1 LEYWKRLLV
10 AGSWLLAA
18 KGKEPTT
25 ACCFCWLLS
34 LPTTKNCCSLAGGY
48 GLDAK
53 GYRDLVVW
61 QRAIEL
67 VPVVYRIVASF
78 PAHETYALAN
88 QVRRAVVSIPA
99 NIAEGQGRSHREEF
113 LQHLAIAKGSL
124 AELHTLLIVAERLEY
139 FDKRALEI
147 IECQLGEVGRPL
159 HGLISTLRSDSS

>member
-1 LEYWKRLLV
+1 MERLLV
-10 AGSWLLAA
+10 AG
-18 KGKEPTT
+18 
-25 ACCFCWLLS
+25 CWLLVVGS
-34 LPTTKNCCSLAGGY
+34 QGQRAHNRLLLLLVAVAANNQKLLLARRGY

-99 NIAEGQGRSHREEF
+99 NIAEGQGRSHRKEF

-139 FDKRALEI
+139 FDKRALET